1 MQGGHRIL
9 LTGKTGI
16 ASATIA
22 ADGPTSLSTTEMRGL
37 LCRIDH
43 SRLRLLDALST
54 LLDWENPLGLG
65 EGMSTEWKISMR
77 YATLGRYSILVM
89 RGNSLKQS

>member
-22 ADGPTSLSTTEMRGL
+22 ADGPTSLSTIEMRGL
-37 LCRIDH
+37 LFRIDH

-54 LLDWENPLGLG
+54 LLDWENPLG

-77 YATLGRYSILVM
+77 YATLGRCSILVM
-89 RGNSLKQS
+89 RSNSLKQS

>member
-22 ADGPTSLSTTEMRGL
+22 ADGPTSLSTIEMRGL

-77 YATLGRYSILVM
+77 YGMPLSDGVLSW
-89 RGNSLKQS
+89 